1 MGIIGIIGLVF
12 LVAFIGIMVY
22 EFRNAVEVPPTE
34 PFLHDDYDPKNDPT
48 LS

>member
-1 MGIIGIIGLVF
+1 MGIVIIIIGILLVMF
-12 LVAFIGIMVY
+12 LGVMVY
-22 EFRNAVEVPPTE
+22 EFRNAEEVPPTE

>member
-1 MGIIGIIGLVF
+1 MRIIGIIVLAF